1 MEVKDLIN
9 LKEVNKAIHSIT
21 VTHQEVVDQQSIL
34 QASNSKITI
43 KELKNLKIYSA
54 WELI

>member
-1 MEVKDLIN
+1 MEVRDLIN
-9 LKEVNKAIHSIT
+9 LKEVNKVIPSIM

-34 QASNSKITI
+34 QASNNKIMI

-54 WELI
+54 